1 MPAMISTSDL
11 ASPGGSAPFQCHCST
26 RPLLT
31 NEPSSSA
38 KQVDGKR
45 NTSVW
50 ILDGST
56 LLYSPLFSQKA
67 EVSVT
72 SGSIVTRYLSFAN
85 APPTLALHGN
95 AASGLKPWQKYPFIL
110 P

>member
-1 MPAMISTSDL
+1 MPAMISGSVL
-11 ASPGGSAPFQCHCST
+11 VSPGGSAPFQCHCST

-50 ILDGST
+50 ILAGST
-56 LLYSPLFSQKA
+56 SLYSPWFSQKPA
-67 EVSVT
+67 VSVA
-72 SGSIVTRYLSFAN
+72 SGSIVTRYLSFYN

-95 AASGLKPWQKYPFIL
+95 AARGFKLWHKYAFN
-110 P
+110 

>member
-1 MPAMISTSDL
+1 MPAMISRSDL
-11 ASPGGSAPFQCHCST
+11 ASPGGSAAFQCHCSQ
-26 RPLLT
+26 RPLFT

-38 KQVDGKR
+38 KQLDGKR

-50 ILDGST
+50 ILAGST
-56 LLYSPLFSQKA
+56 SLYSPWFCQKA
-67 EVSVT
+67 AVSVA
-72 SGSIVTRYLSFAN
+72 SGSIVTRYLSFDKAR
-85 APPTLALHGN
+85 PIFALHGD